1 MSKIITD
8 KNKIEEILTRGVKE
22 VLVKKSLEKRL
33 LSGKKLRVKLG
44 IDPTG
49 SVLHL
54 GHAVVLRKL
63 REFQDLGHQVIF
75 LIGDFTARIGDPTG
89 RVSSRPPMS
98 GREIKSN
105 MKNYI
110 SQAGKILDIKK
121 VEIRYNSEWLNEL
134 SFAELIEL
142 TSKITYSQVAQR
154 ADFKKRIKSDVDLT
168 LQEFMYPVMQGYDS
182 VHLNADVEIG
192 GTDQK
197 FNLLM
202 GRQLQK
208 RYKQAPQDIITCPLL
223 EGLYGKD
230 KMSKSLNNYISL
242 TENEINMYGQIMSLE
257 DNLIPVYFNLC
268 TNMPIS
274 EVYEIENKLND
285 GKTNPRDL
293 KMKLAYEIVRIYH
306 GEKKAKEAQAFFV
319 KTVQKKETPDELPV
333 IKVET
338 QNFASLQGINIV
350 DLLIKTKLVNS
361 RSEARRLIEQGGIKV
376 GGKVI
381 EDINKEINITKEG
394 VIIQRGKRQF
404 VKVIK

>member
-121 VEIRYNSEWLNEL
+121 VEIRYNLEWLNEL

-242 TENEINMYGQIMSLE
+242 TENEINMYG
-257 DNLIPVYFNLC
+257 
-268 TNMPIS
+268 
-274 EVYEIENKLND
+274 
-285 GKTNPRDL
+285 
-293 KMKLAYEIVRIYH
+293 
-306 GEKKAKEAQAFFV
+306 
-319 KTVQKKETPDELPV
+319 
-333 IKVET
+333 
-338 QNFASLQGINIV
+338 
-350 DLLIKTKLVNS
+350 
-361 RSEARRLIEQGGIKV
+361 
-376 GGKVI
+376 
-381 EDINKEINITKEG
+381 
-394 VIIQRGKRQF
+394 
-404 VKVIK
+404 